1 MNPCGNLDRFEPR
14 LLFPEAHTS
23 NRAMSAEHRVDQFGS
38 LQGPSARHSPR
49 SKHNILAQE
58 NENLPV
64 SCPNLALAVE
74 QDELRQ
80 QAAMCVTNKRLL
92 ARLDCTGWDSE
103 EEDEYMSTAE
113 PIAAPSLSLDY
124 ASNNCS
130 HSEQEDNP
138 FLDRSYQEHS
148 MNFKAPIRAY
158 TQPSKSLFAT
168 LVQQQTS
175 ESRSYHHPHPPVP
188 NYNTTITFP

>member
-64 SCPNLALAVE
+64 SCTNLALAVE

-113 PIAAPSLSLDY
+113 PIAAPSSSLDY

-130 HSEQEDNP
+130 HSEHEDNP

-158 TQPSKSLFAT
+158 TQPPKSLLQRLFN
-168 LVQQQTS
+168 
-175 ESRSYHHPHPPVP
+175 SRHPKANLIPIPPYP
-188 NYNTTITFP
+188 IMIPL